1 MDGSKIFVDSSLI
14 EADASN
20 NSVVDTESLKK
31 YLNESN
37 RELERR
43 LERDSEDREKDDQ
56 GKSGGV
62 NSRYISTTDPD
73 AAIVRTSMGQ

>member
-20 NSVVDTESLKK
+20 NSVVDTESLRK
-31 YLNESN
+31 YLNESY

-43 LERDSEDREKDDQ
+43 LERDSEDKEKDDQ
-56 GKSGGV
+56 DK
-62 NSRYISTTDPD
+62 R
-73 AAIVRTSMGQ
+73 

>member
-20 NSVVDTESLKK
+20 NSVVDTESLRK
-31 YLNESN
+31 YLNESY

-43 LERDSEDREKDDQ
+43 LERDSEDKEKDD
-56 GKSGGV
+56 
-62 NSRYISTTDPD
+62 
-73 AAIVRTSMGQ
+73 